1 MFFHRHTALALTAAL
16 LLSLPA
22 MTGCSSNV
30 GGYDYRADQAQQS
43 YSVHQATVV
52 SVQPVTIHGDTR
64 DQQSLGGFLG
74 SAVGMLVGSTIGGGS
89 GHALGAAGG
98 ALIGGA
104 AGVGAGTLTSRET
117 GLQITL
123 RDDYGNE
130 EIVVQGAEPALQ
142 PGQRVRV
149 VVGKDGTR
157 RVTPIY

>member
-1 MFFHRHTALALTAAL
+1 MFFRRHTARVLSAAL
-16 LLSLPA
+16 LLLLPA
-22 MTGCSSNV
+22 MAGCSSNV
-30 GGYDYRADQAQQS
+30 GGYDYKAGQAQQA
-43 YSVHQATVV
+43 YSAHQAIVV
-52 SVQPVTIHGDTR
+52 SVQAVSIHGDTR
-64 DQQSLGGFLG
+64 SHQTLGGFLG

-98 ALIGGA
+98 ALVGGA

-130 EIVVQGAEPALQ
+130 EIVVQGATPALQ

-149 VVGKDGTR
+149 IVGADGTR
-157 RVTPIY
+157 RVETVY